1 MNTKYGLVLEG
12 GALKGIFTA
21 GVLDYFIEK
30 NLKFPYI
37 CGVSMGA
44 CVAINTVTGQE
55 GRARKTIMH
64 DGNDSFY
71 GKDAFIGTGSLLD
84 LDKAFFEFPYKQYP
98 FDFKKYFASDVEN
111 EIVVTNMLT
120 GKAEYMSETEDER
133 RLIEKIRASCSL
145 PIITK
150 PYEIDGV
157 PYMDGGVAE
166 PIPVKRAFLKGCKK
180 CIVVL
185 TKPEEH
191 AIKNNSQLT
200 SAASVIY
207 KKYPEFVKTYAERAR
222 VKQSRMQLLHLL
234 EKAGMIYVIRP
245 TVQEISRLESDK
257 SKLMNYY
264 MNGYELAERKY
275 EEILRFLGED
285 NVIFDE

>member
-1 MNTKYGLVLEG
+1 MNSKYGLVLEG

-55 GRARKTIMH
+55 GRARKSIMH

-120 GKAEYMSETEDER
+120 GKAEYMSETENER